1 MDERENKAEK
11 TPAATVSS
19 TIQYPQYTTSMERES
34 TLKFNSSVDSASLSL
49 PTADLDSINRS
60 MAHSRLEGVT
70 NTSLLQ
76 SAQPPQVE
84 SSVADL
90 TRERSIHGILNT
102 TVEETEEP

>member
-19 TIQYPQYTTSMERES
+19 TIQYPQYTTSVERES
-34 TLKFNSSVDSASLSL
+34 TQKFNSSVDSASLPL
-49 PTADLDSINRS
+49 PTADLDSIKRS

-90 TRERSIHGILNT
+90 TRERSIHGLLNT
-102 TVEETEEP
+102 TVE

>member
-11 TPAATVSS
+11 TPATAVSS
-19 TIQYPQYTTSMERES
+19 SIQYPQYTTSVERES
-34 TLKFNSSVDSASLSL
+34 TLKLNSSVDSASFPL

-70 NTSLLQ
+70 NTSFLQ
-76 SAQPPQVE
+76 SAQPPQME
-84 SSVADL
+84 SSTADL
-90 TRERSIHGILNT
+90 TKERSIHGLLNT

>member
-19 TIQYPQYTTSMERES
+19 AIQYPQYTTSMERES
-34 TLKFNSSVDSASLSL
+34 TLKF
-49 PTADLDSINRS
+49 DSINRS